1 MTNPAL
7 LTIAGVGPG
16 NPELVTLDALHEA
29 EISDVIIAPRS
40 HNDVQGIAEGIMVHY
55 FPQRIIP
62 PVYFPMTRDSAHRS
76 KIIRHQ
82 VEAMKDNLPGKRI
95 FFPVIGDSVLYSTGA
110 YFLDALREIMT
121 VDVKFIPGI
130 SAHSL
135 AASCAKRFLAMSDEI
150 LAVIPGTAD
159 PAKIAAA
166 IQHSDSIAIYK
177 PSAISDIRS
186 LIAGETFRHIIRV
199 DHAGNPERE
208 QIYEG
213 LTALDD
219 VDEYLSVILLHR

>member
-1 MTNPAL
+1 MTN

-16 NPELVTLDALHEA
+16 NPELVTLEALREA

-40 HNDVQGIAEGIMVHY
+40 RREIPGIAEGIMSHH
-55 FPQRIIP
+55 FPERIIT
-62 PVYFPMTRDSAHRS
+62 PVYFPMTKDESRRD
-76 KIIRHQ
+76 KIIRQ
-82 VEAMKDNLPGKRI
+82 QAESMKENLEGRRI

-110 YFLDALREIMT
+110 YFLDALREFMT
-121 VDVKFIPGI
+121 VSVKFVPGI

-150 LAVIPGTAD
+150 LAIIPGTAS
-159 PAKIAAA
+159 PEKISAA
-166 IQHSDSIAIYK
+166 IRHSDSIAIYK
-177 PSAISDIRS
+177 PSAIHDIRG
-186 LIAGETFRHIIRV
+186 LIAGENFGTVIRV

-208 QIYEG
+208 RIHEG
-213 LTALDD
+213 LAALDD